1 MTTKLFTPFKLRD
14 LELTNRIVV
23 APMCQ
28 YAAINGTATDWH
40 IMHLGNF
47 AVSGMGLVITE
58 ATGVEP
64 EGRISNA
71 CLGLYS
77 DENEQALARIVSFF
91 RTYGGATK
99 FGIQLAHAGRKGS
112 VLPSFLPRRALTAE
126 EGGWAPPSPSDYE
139 DGIHAKLRVLDEAGI
154 AAIREA
160 WKQAT
165 VRAERIGI
173 DLIEMHFAHGYLVNQ
188 FLSPLVNK
196 RTDRYGG
203 SLANRMRLA
212 LELFEDCRA
221 LWPAH
226 KPMGVRITATEWVD
240 GGWTLED
247 SVVLCRE
254 LKARGCDYICC
265 TSGGTSLKQDIKSG
279 PLYQVPFAERIRREC
294 GIPTMAVGQI
304 WEPHEAESVLREDKA
319 DLIAIGRRML
329 YDPRWAWHAAIALGE
344 FIPFAPRYRTCHPMM
359 GTALKFAESP
369 EMRKAIEAMWQAEAD
384 HERRHKASVD

>member
-1 MTTKLFTPFKLRD
+1 MNSKLFSPLTLRD
-14 LELTNRIVV
+14 LKLTNRVAV

-28 YAAINGTATDWH
+28 YAAVDGTASDWH
-40 IMHLGNF
+40 LMHLGNF
-47 AVSGMGLVITE
+47 AVSGIGLVIAE
-58 ATGVEP
+58 ATGVEA

-77 DENEQALARIVSFF
+77 DANEQALARVVSFF
-91 RTYGGATK
+91 KTYGGGTK

-112 VLPSFLPRRALTAE
+112 VLPSFLPRRALTKE

-139 DGIHAKLRVLDEAGI
+139 DGIHSPPRVLDEDGI
-154 AAIREA
+154 LAIREA
-160 WKQAT
+160 WKRAT
-165 VRAERIGI
+165 LRAERIGI

-188 FLSPLVNK
+188 FLSPLVNR

-212 LELFEDCRA
+212 LELFDDCRA

-247 SVVLCRE
+247 SAALGRE

-265 TSGGTSLKQDIKSG
+265 TSGGTSLKQEIESG
-279 PLYQVPFAERIRREC
+279 PLYQVPFADRVRRES
-294 GIPTMAVGQI
+294 GVPTMAVGQI
-304 WEPHEAESVLREDKA
+304 WEPRDAEQVLQDGKA

-329 YDPRWAWHAAIALGE
+329 YDPRWVWHAAIELGE
-344 FIPFAPRYRTCHPMM
+344 FVPFAPRYRSCHPMF
-359 GTALKFAESP
+359 GPKLKFAESP
-369 EMRKAIEAMWQAEAD
+369 EQTKAIEDMWAAEAE
-384 HERRHKASVD
+384 HQKRHAASN

>member
-1 MTTKLFTPFKLRD
+1 MSSKLFSPMKLRD
-14 LELTNRIVV
+14 LELANRVVV

-28 YAAINGTATDWH
+28 YAAIDGTASDWH
-40 IMHLGNF
+40 IMHLGNL
-47 AVSGMGLVITE
+47 AVSGIGLVIAE

-91 RTYGGATK
+91 KTYGGATK
-99 FGIQLAHAGRKGS
+99 FGVQLAHAGRKGS
-112 VLPSFLPRRALTAE
+112 VLPSFLPRRALTGE

-139 DGIHAKLRVLDEAGI
+139 DGIHAPPRVLDEAGI
-154 AAIREA
+154 AAIRES

-165 VRAERIGI
+165 VRADRIGI

-203 SLANRMRLA
+203 SLENRMRLA
-212 LELFEDCRA
+212 LELFDDCRA
-221 LWPAH
+221 LWPTH

-247 SVVLCRE
+247 SAVLGHA
-254 LKARGCDYICC
+254 LKERGCDYICC
-265 TSGGTSLKQDIKSG
+265 TSGGTSLKQQIETG
-279 PLYQVPFAERIRREC
+279 PCYQVPFAERVRRDS
-294 GIPTMAVGQI
+294 GVPTMAVGQI
-304 WEPHEAESVLREDKA
+304 WEPRDAEAVLQDGKA

-329 YDPRWAWHAAIALGE
+329 YDPRWAWHAAIELGE
-344 FIPFAPRYRTCHPMM
+344 FVPFTPRYRTCHPMI
-359 GTALKFAESP
+359 GSALKFPESP
-369 EMRKAIEAMWQAEAD
+369 EMTRAIERMWAAEAE
-384 HERRHKASVD
+384 HAKRHAAVGG